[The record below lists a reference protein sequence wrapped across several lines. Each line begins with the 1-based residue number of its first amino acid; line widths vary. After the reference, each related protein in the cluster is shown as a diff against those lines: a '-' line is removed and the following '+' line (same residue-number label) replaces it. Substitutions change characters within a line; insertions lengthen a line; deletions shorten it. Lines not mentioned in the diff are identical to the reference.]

1 MISIW
6 HWHTEPLLIG
16 SLLFVGWLF
25 AVLTGPLRH
34 RFADAPS
41 AYPSREACCF
51 AAGLIVF
58 YLAVG
63 SPLDVLGENFLFS
76 AHMVQ
81 HKIVMYIA
89 PVLLLFGIPTWL
101 IDALFRQM
109 PATRDCWRFLVHP
122 VVAGALFTLAFSL
135 WHIPAAYEAALVNKA
150 IHAIEHL
157 TMFGAA
163 VLLWWAFISPSR
175 AIPAISPGARILY
188 IFAITVLQI
197 PVFVY
202 LTFSGDVHYPTYEFA
217 PRIIALD
224 PLEDQ
229 ILGGIIMKASGMF
242 VAIILIGCSFYAW
255 SRDADPRSEDREA
268 RRDPGVR
275 GARTQP
281 WGGHPIAPPKE

>member
-1 MISIW
+1 VISIW

-34 RFADAPS
+34 RIPGAPA
-41 AYPSREACCF
+41 AYPWREAWCF
-51 AAGLIVF
+51 ASGLTVF

-89 PVLLLFGIPTWL
+89 PVFLLFGTPGWL
-101 IDALFRQM
+101 VDALFRRA
-109 PATRDCWRFLVHP
+109 PPLRTAWRWMVHP
-122 VVAGALFTLAFSL
+122 LVAGAIFTLAFSL
-135 WHIPAAYEAALVNKA
+135 WHIPAAYEAALINKT
-150 IHAIEHL
+150 IHGLEHL

-175 AIPAISPGARILY
+175 AVPAISPGTRILY

-255 SRDADPRSEDREA
+255 AREADCRSEDREA
-268 RRDPGVR
+268 RRDT
-275 GARTQP
+275 GA
-281 WGGHPIAPPKE
+281 